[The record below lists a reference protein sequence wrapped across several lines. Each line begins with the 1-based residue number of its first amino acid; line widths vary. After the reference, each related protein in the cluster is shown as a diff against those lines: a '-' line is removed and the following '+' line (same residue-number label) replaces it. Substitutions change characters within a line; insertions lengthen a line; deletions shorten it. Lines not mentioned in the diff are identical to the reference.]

1 MDYLEG
7 KVFESREIEW
17 IDKENPET
25 IPIINTRPPSAAV
38 VYWDARLDIEKQLF
52 VEKNLPPR

>member
-1 MDYLEG
+1 LT
-7 KVFESREIEW
+7 EW

-38 VYWDARLDIEKQLF
+38 VYWDARLDNEKLLF
-52 VEKNLPPR
+52 AEKNLPPQ